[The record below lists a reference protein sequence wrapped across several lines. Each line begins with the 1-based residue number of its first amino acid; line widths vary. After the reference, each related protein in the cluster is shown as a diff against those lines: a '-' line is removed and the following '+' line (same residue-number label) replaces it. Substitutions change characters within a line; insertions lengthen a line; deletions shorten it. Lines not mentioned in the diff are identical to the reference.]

1 MTPNGQADTQYP
13 QPLHTSS
20 CTTTVP
26 NSVRNSAPVGQTSR
40 QAASVQCLHTSLD
53 ISQRLSPGA
62 LSPGALSPGGV
73 VASPGRPICS
83 MKATCRHVDALKPT
97 VLSNDIPV
105 SSSPSSGTEFHSL
118 QATSQ
123 ALQPMHTEVSVK
135 NPIRGGWSEYPACAA
150 GSRPGAAWPV
160 PRSAGW
166 VSISHL

>member
-1 MTPNGQADTQYP
+1 M
-13 QPLHTSS
+13 SS
-20 CTTTVP
+20 WTTTVP

-40 QAASVQCLHTSLD
+40 QPASVQCLHTSLD

-62 LSPGALSPGGV
+62 LSPGGV
-73 VASPGRPICS
+73 IASPGRPICS

-135 NPIRGGWSEYPACAA
+135 NPMRGGWASYPASAA
-150 GSRPGAAWPV
+150 GSLAAVVRSGNSGNLGLRPGLFRDPGAVLIGVDQGAQRP
-160 PRSAGW
+160 A
-166 VSISHL
+166 